1 MSYFSFHKQTRI
13 TPTEANCN
21 KEPNTRQAKASIIH
35 FAFQELEKP
44 PDDDIH
50 GWRTHAWVL
59 ILPGFMDVAE
69 PFFIEP
75 SEGKGY
81 PLNAKQ
87 YHQIESV
94 YNSENYYVS
103 QSISYKY

>member
-1 MSYFSFHKQTRI
+1 M
-13 TPTEANCN
+13 
-21 KEPNTRQAKASIIH
+21 
-35 FAFQELEKP
+35 P

-50 GWRTHAWVL
+50 GWRTHAWLL
-59 ILPGFMDVAE
+59 ILPGAMDVSE

-81 PLNAKQ
+81 PINAKQ

-94 YNSENYYVS
+94 YNNENYYVS
-103 QSISYKY
+103 ATIKLIYHFCYGLQLWSSKGSRRSRFIQ